1 MRLVPV
7 PPPLELPGREAAD
20 VDVVLV
26 EARVFAVV
34 RELDLE
40 LQLALRYRQVADR
53 ARGTDSWAAPCPI
66 RASVRELSGFQYF
79 TDLRAHKLLVHL
91 AGSPTVVPARAG
103 RPSQMPSGRTPV
115 ASDQQGPREG
125 NYMIRHDT
133 ARV

>member
-7 PPPLELPGREAAD
+7 PPPLELPGREAPD

-26 EARVFAVV
+26 EARVVAVV

-40 LQLALRYRQVADR
+40 LQLALRYGQVADR
-53 ARGTDSWAAPCPI
+53 ARGTDSWPAPCPI
-66 RASVRELSGFQYF
+66 RPSVRKLPGFQHL

-103 RPSQMPSGRTPV
+103 RPSQMPSGWAPVTP
-115 ASDQQGPREG
+115 DQQGPR
-125 NYMIRHDT
+125 
-133 ARV
+133 